1 MPNRQIIQ
9 PKFGSVANEKS
20 MNRARSVVRISNGL
34 FFLALGCLMIHTYAA
49 ASLPVDPRRLEAHV
63 RMLSETLAPRDAGH
77 PENLDRV
84 AAHIHGAFEQ
94 AGGRVADQP
103 YRVGATTYRNV
114 VADFGPASKERIV
127 VGAHYDTA
135 GPYPGADDNA
145 SGVAGLIEL
154 AGLLAGSDPPL
165 TVELVAY
172 TLEEPPYFRSEQMGS
187 AVHAKSLKAAGVKLR
202 AMLSLEMIGY
212 FTDAP
217 DSQSFPAPGLS
228 LLYPTTGNFIAVVGK
243 LGQGSL
249 VGQIRRAMAEATEL
263 PVHSIA
269 APRFL
274 TGVDFSDHVSY
285 WEAGYPAAMITD
297 TAFYRNPNYHTRTDT
312 AETLDYRRMAQV
324 VAGVFAAVR
333 ELSR

>member
-1 MPNRQIIQ
+1 
-9 PKFGSVANEKS
+9 
-20 MNRARSVVRISNGL
+20 MNCERLLIKLLRSL
-34 FFLALGCLMIHTYAA
+34 FFLALNCSIMQTGA
-49 ASLPVDPRRLEAHV
+49 ASLPPVDPHSLETHV
-63 RMLSETLAPRDAGH
+63 RMLSETLTPRDAGH

-84 AAHIHGAFEQ
+84 AAYLRKAFTE
-94 AGGRVADQP
+94 AGGRVTDQP
-103 YRVGATTYRNV
+103 YRVGRTTYRNV
-114 VADFGPASKERIV
+114 VADFGPASNERIV
-127 VGAHYDTA
+127 IGAHYDTA

-145 SGVAGLIEL
+145 SGVAGLLEL
-154 AGLLAGSDPPL
+154 ARLLSGSDLPL

-172 TLEEPPYFRSEQMGS
+172 TLEEPPYFRTQYMGS
-187 AVHAKSLKAAGVKLR
+187 AVHAQALKAAGVKLR

-249 VGQIRRAMAEATEL
+249 VGQIRRAMAQATEL

-274 TGVDFSDHVSY
+274 TGVDFSDHASY
-285 WEAGYPAAMITD
+285 WKAGYPAAMITD
-297 TAFYRNPNYHTRTDT
+297 TAFYRNPNYHTRIDT
-312 AETLDYRRMAQV
+312 AETLDYRRMAQAV
-324 VAGVFAAVR
+324 TGVFAAVR
-333 ELSR
+333 GLWR